1 MTLPPLPP
9 ERSMTISP
17 RSGYLCVELLGYSK
31 SDIVAYGEACAA
43 AERERIALWLK
54 DNYQDYATIA
64 GIADAIRGQ
73 S

>member
-1 MTLPPLPP
+1 MTMPPLPHHP
-9 ERSMTISP
+9 ESHT
-17 RSGYLCVELLGYSK
+17 
-31 SDIVAYGEACAA
+31 YGWTKPEIAAMLKYGRDCAA

-64 GIADAIRGQ
+64 GVADAIRGQ